1 MEAAMNDRVQISEVL
16 THKRSTT
23 IEISASEL
31 EMMLIQHARKVA
43 GLPSIEMVRDKHTRH
58 EIEIEFKLEGR
69 TIDNAIWPMEATV
82 VITEDLA
89 AAERARRKPVSEL

>member
-58 EIEIEFKLEGR
+58 EIEFKLEGR

-89 AAERARRKPVSEL
+89 AAERARRKPASEL